1 MELTETNRFV
11 AKVASLTESVCN
23 MKVALDNKM
32 DKEQDELDKR
42 QISASFLEVERGH
55 IHLHIRHIPILSDI
69 TSKVGEAL
77 EDSYRSTRDI
87 CPIIGTIFVPL

>member
-23 MKVALDNKM
+23 MNLALDNKM

-42 QISASFLEVERGH
+42 QISASFLEVEVGH
-55 IHLHIRHIPILSDI
+55 TKLISI
-69 TSKVGEAL
+69 
-77 EDSYRSTRDI
+77 
-87 CPIIGTIFVPL
+87 

>member
-42 QISASFLEVERGH
+42 QISASFLEVGVGH
-55 IHLHIRHIPILSDI
+55 TKLISI
-69 TSKVGEAL
+69 
-77 EDSYRSTRDI
+77 
-87 CPIIGTIFVPL
+87 

>member
-1 MELTETNRFV
+1 MELRDTNRFV

-42 QISASFLEVERGH
+42 QISASFLEVGVGH
-55 IHLHIRHIPILSDI
+55 TKLISI
-69 TSKVGEAL
+69 
-77 EDSYRSTRDI
+77 
-87 CPIIGTIFVPL
+87 